1 MEEFGISEVQNK
13 NLQFKLSPVTGKTYG
28 ENNMATTQPFQKMP
42 MNWKG
47 LLSLPRFHR
56 GLGKLFGV
64 RKNLPKQIKPYAAA
78 EGTPAAEIREV
89 KATPDGRI
97 VQVTMLAMPQ
107 TTRTALRGWPSA
119 ETCETQPEKG
129 RTPSRATAK
138 TRREAATM
146 AIIVF

>member
-1 MEEFGISEVQNK
+1 
-13 NLQFKLSPVTGKTYG
+13 
-28 ENNMATTQPFQKMP
+28 MATTQPFQKMP

-97 VQVTMLAMPQ
+97 VQVTILAMPQ
-107 TTRTALRGWPSA
+107 TTRTASRWA
-119 ETCETQPEKG
+119 FG
-129 RTPSRATAK
+129 RVVRD
-138 TRREAATM
+138 RDGEREDPVTGYGKDEAGGGDYGDYS
-146 AIIVF
+146 VLKS